1 MPSRVEFIDGSKV
14 LYTYDA
20 KGTKLRTNYY
30 IAYR

>member
-1 MPSRVEFIDGSKV
+1 MPSRVEFLGGSKV

-20 KGTKLRTNYY
+20 KGTKLRTDYY